1 MTTADSDYE
10 REISTKPRLAST
22 VLVSR
27 DYVRANRFHNP
38 SRSLFL
44 LHTDANANFAM
55 APKAKSAK
63 KSTSAST
70 ATQPASAQQPARPDW
85 PPLKPLLPAAD
96 LTVETL
102 LQNQILTIPRFWTST
117 LCKNYVSFLS
127 TLPLTTTP
135 GKPKKGEAVRVND
148 RFQINDPVFAEQL
161 WSGTALKELVKN
173 YAVDEDQQGDEF
185 WGGEV
190 IGLNP
195 NIRIYR
201 YSKGQFFDQHY
212 DESNHISFP
221 SSDSAAP
228 IPAKTTWT
236 LLLYLTS
243 PATGCKGGETVFY
256 PEPASKREA
265 APPPVVAN
273 LEVGMVLL
281 HRHGNDCLLHE
292 GREVTEGEKW
302 VVRSDLCVKR

>member
-1 MTTADSDYE
+1 
-10 REISTKPRLAST
+10 
-22 VLVSR
+22 
-27 DYVRANRFHNP
+27 
-38 SRSLFL
+38 
-44 LHTDANANFAM
+44 M
-55 APKAKSAK
+55 APKSKSAK
-63 KSTSAST
+63 KTTST
-70 ATQPASAQQPARPDW
+70 AAASQPPKESTRPDW

-102 LQNQILTIPRFWTST
+102 LENQILTIPRFWTST

-135 GKPKKGEAVRVND
+135 GKPKKGEAVRVNG

-161 WSGTALKELVKN
+161 WSGTALKELVTN
-173 YAVDEDQQGDEF
+173 YTAEGDHEGNEL
-185 WGGEV
+185 WSGDV

-212 DESNHISFP
+212 DESNNIPFP
-221 SSDSAAP
+221 SADSDAP
-228 IPAKTTWT
+228 LPAKTTWT

-302 VVRSDLCVKR
+302 VIRSDLCVKR